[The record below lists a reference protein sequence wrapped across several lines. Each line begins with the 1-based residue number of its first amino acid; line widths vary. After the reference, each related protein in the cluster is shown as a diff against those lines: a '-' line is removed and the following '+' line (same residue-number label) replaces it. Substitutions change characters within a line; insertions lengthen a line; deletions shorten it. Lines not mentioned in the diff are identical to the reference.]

1 MSMEMKLEGF
11 SELENALD
19 DLSKSAG
26 RGVLRRSLMK
36 AAGPTAELARS
47 RINDRTGNLSGSI
60 KISSKLEKSQVGE
73 HTALFRDDRSS
84 VELFLGPSYSL
95 GDGGRHGHLVEF
107 GTEHSVPHPFLRPAW
122 DQDQQALLDR
132 LGAHLWA
139 EFEKSLARAQR
150 KAAKG

>member
-1 MSMEMKLEGF
+1 MEMKLEGF
-11 SELENALD
+11 SELEDALD

-26 RGVLRRSLMK
+26 RGVLRRSLKK
-36 AAGPTAELARS
+36 AAEPTAELVRS

-60 KISSKLEKSQVGE
+60 KISSKLVKSEYGK
-73 HTALFRDDRSS
+73 HRAMFRDEKAA
-84 VELFLGPSYSL
+84 VELFLGPSYDL

-107 GTEHSVPHPFLRPAW
+107 GTVHSAPHPFMRPAW
-122 DQDQQALLDR
+122 DQDQQPILDR
-132 LGAHLWA
+132 LGQHLWA

>member
-11 SELENALD
+11 KELEDALD

-36 AAGPTAELARS
+36 AAEPTAELARS

-60 KISSKLEKSQVGE
+60 KISSKLDRSQIGE
-73 HTALFRDDRSS
+73 HTAMFRDDRAS

-107 GTEHSVPHPFLRPAW
+107 GTEYSAPHPFLRPAF
-122 DQDQQALLDR
+122 DQDQKAMLDR
-132 LGAHLWA
+132 LGRHLWA
-139 EFEKSLARAQR
+139 EFEKSLARAKR